1 MMVREGGG
9 KVLYDIVWP
18 VGSPF
23 VSGDKCHLRH
33 IPTNMYLTVNQDHK
47 VWQQLHVVIHYNT
60 IIPLISVTNKLAA
73 MLLLHILSIIL
84 FLFLN

>member
-18 VGSPF
+18 VGSSL

-33 IPTNMYLTVNQDHK
+33 IPTNMYLTVTQDHK
-47 VWQQLHVVIHYNT
+47 VWQQLIHCT
-60 IIPLISVTNKLAA
+60 SIPLISVTYQLAA
-73 MLLLHILSIIL
+73 ML
-84 FLFLN
+84 

>member
-1 MMVREGGG
+1 MMVREGGR

-33 IPTNMYLTVNQDHK
+33 IPTNMYLTVTPDHK
-47 VWQQLHVVIHYNT
+47 VW
-60 IIPLISVTNKLAA
+60 
-73 MLLLHILSIIL
+73 
-84 FLFLN
+84 